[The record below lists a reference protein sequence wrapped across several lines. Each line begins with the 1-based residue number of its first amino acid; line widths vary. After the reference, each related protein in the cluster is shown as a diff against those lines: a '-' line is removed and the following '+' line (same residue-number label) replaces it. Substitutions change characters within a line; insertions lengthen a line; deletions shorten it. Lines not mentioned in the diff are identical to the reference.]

1 MPPGVNGSCEGGFMG
16 RSDEVAG
23 NFVDEAVEGVGFLQE
38 ADGGTAVQ
46 AVVGFGFAVAGRHED
61 ANVGVDLL

>member
-1 MPPGVNGSCEGGFMG
+1 MG

-23 NFVDEAVEGVGFLQE
+23 NFVDEAGEGVWFLQE

-61 ANVGVDLL
+61 ATVGVDLL